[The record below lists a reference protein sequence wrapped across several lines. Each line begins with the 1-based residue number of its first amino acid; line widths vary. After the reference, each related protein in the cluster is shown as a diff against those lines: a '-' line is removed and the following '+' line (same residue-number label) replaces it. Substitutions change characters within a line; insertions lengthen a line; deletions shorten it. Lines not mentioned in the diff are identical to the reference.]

1 MASAS
6 SSSEASGLSLLA
18 RAKSKEAVAVFLHAC
33 FRHRHD
39 GVAAG
44 APASSARL
52 AASPAVA
59 DLGFAEGEA
68 AARHSLCAAGVA
80 LVRRALYESAEARG
94 AEQLAPLLPAGLEAR
109 LGALLA
115 GVLAAAL
122 PGWREAAVEQR
133 VGLPR
138 LQKVGWAVQSFCAS
152 SEQAATAEPVVTLSL
167 TVSDDAGLE
176 GGFGGG
182 SGGGFGGGALGAAD
196 GGADVMPASRTFAL
210 TLNQASLAS
219 LVASLRK
226 VKESLSA
233 L

>member
-1 MASAS
+1 MSAP
-6 SSSEASGLSLLA
+6 SSEAAGLSLLT
-18 RAKSKEAVAVFLHAC
+18 RAKSKEAVASFLHAC

-39 GVAAG
+39 GVSAG

-52 AASPAVA
+52 AAAPAVA
-59 DLGFAEGEA
+59 ELGFAEGEA
-68 AARHSLCAAGVA
+68 APRHALCAAGVA

-94 AEQLAPLLPAGLEAR
+94 AEQLAPLLPAGLEPR
-109 LGALLA
+109 LGALLG

-122 PGWREAAVEQR
+122 SGWREAAVEQR

-138 LQKVGWAVQSFCAS
+138 LQKVGWAVQSLCAS
-152 SEQAATAEPVVTLSL
+152 SELAAAAEPVVTLTL
-167 TVSDDAGLE
+167 TVSDDSGLE
-176 GGFGGG
+176 GARGAGGY
-182 SGGGFGGGALGAAD
+182 GALG
-196 GGADVMPASRTFAL
+196 GGGGGGGGGEEAMPASRAFAV